1 MWKQGGD
8 VINCRFWFNLAFLFV
23 LLVFPRA
30 DLVVARRSASRREM
44 TRTDAEW
51 RGMTRNLE
59 IVPNDRK
66 STKYPSNM
74 HKIGPEVPSVLHY
87 VQLGSFNIY
96 LFPSPF
102 RGMGQ
107 NIRLS
112 LFPPLSAGPI
122 CPELSGKILPIS
134 RYIGYVWFMK
144 FQMSK
149 QVPLSPPLFRSPP
162 QVTSGL
168 FGRVQR
174 RTGPNN

>member
-1 MWKQGGD
+1 
-8 VINCRFWFNLAFLFV
+8 
-23 LLVFPRA
+23 
-30 DLVVARRSASRREM
+30 
-44 TRTDAEW
+44 
-51 RGMTRNLE
+51 MTRNLE

-149 QVPLSPPLFRSPP
+149 QVPLSPQYL
-162 QVTSGL
+162 VYLTSSDL
-168 FGRVQR
+168 IRIRIRLVRAKQMMENFEKSYH
-174 RTGPNN
+174 TGG